1 MTIPEIKAALPLAAV
16 LNHYGLEAGPT
27 GAMRCPFHEDKAA
40 SMKVY
45 HDTNTAYCFAGGCD
59 VKSVDV
65 IDFIMRM
72 ERGTKRAA
80 ILKAKE
86 LCGKSVMIPATVKP
100 AAPKLDL
107 RAIYEESIEGMQR
120 TPSGR
125 EYCDL
130 RGLDTNGIGYR
141 SRKAKERWGRGC
153 IIFPLVDKG
162 CKIKGLYGRAV
173 KGGGHYYTAERSGLY
188 PEYPEISTQRLL
200 LTESVIDAACINGV
214 LDDFAVLAL
223 YGTNGLTAAHRLEV
237 KELPELKEIVLAL
250 DGDEAGHR
258 ATVAIAAEL
267 RALRPG
273 LTVTT
278 LNLPE
283 GEDINGL
290 WVSYADEA
298 RGVGEGSH
306 REVWLKKL
314 FAARKPVGDETLYT
328 GSNEKQGEG
337 EGKAA
342 GELAVHA
349 HYLEYLGVAARY
361 RVRGGIRGGAE
372 SLKVSLQI
380 QAGGQDYR
388 AKVDLYEYKQTVSL
402 AERTAEV
409 LGLRKDQVLDDLQRL
424 TDLLEAH
431 RETAKNTA
439 SLSSTLHPRPRPQ
452 MGAGERAAVLS
463 FLKRPDLLDEL
474 GDYLGRA
481 GIVGETR
488 SRQLLYL
495 VALSHGTDAPLHALV
510 QGTSGSGKT
519 HLITSIA
526 ELLPPEDVITLTR
539 ATDSSFY
546 NYGRE
551 DLKNKLIVLE
561 DLDGLKEDALY
572 AFRELQSRGR
582 LNSLTSV
589 RDELGENHSKVRT
602 VEGPVA
608 SLAATTQGEVYDDN
622 VSRCLVVAVDETDE
636 QTRAVVDYQNRKA
649 AGLIDVGEERQLRM
663 FLRSCARLLDR
674 SRPVVNPYATAV
686 ALPAE
691 ASKLRRLNSLYQSFV
706 RQIVLLH
713 QHQRKTDKRGRLVAE
728 VSDLR
733 AACDLLFDAIVLRVD
748 ELDGALRYFF
758 ERLKE
763 YVTAR
768 SRDYEFTRKEVR
780 QALRISKTQQH
791 TYLTQ
796 LLELEYIRQV
806 GGYANRGLTY
816 RIDHW
821 DDAAALRARL
831 KAELSAQLDNLAGK
845 GERHGTP
852 DRTPATA

>member
-1 MTIPEIKAALPLAAV
+1 MTIAEIKSVLPITTVLAY
-16 LNHYGLEAGPT
+16 YGLEAGPK
-27 GAMRCPFHEDKAA
+27 GAMRCPFHDDRAA

-45 HDTNTAYCFAGGCD
+45 PDTDTAYCFAGSCE
-59 VKSVDV
+59 VQSVDV
-65 IDFIMRM
+65 IDFIMHK
-72 ERGTKRAA
+72 EKCDKRAA

-86 LCGKSVMIPATVKP
+86 LCGQPIVRVTAQS
-100 AAPKLDL
+100 AAPQLDL
-107 RAIYEESIEGMQR
+107 AAIYEESLNGMER
-120 TPSGR
+120 TPSGK
-125 EYCDL
+125 EYCTL

-162 CKIKGLYGRAV
+162 CVIRGLYGRAV
-173 KGGGHYYTAERSGLY
+173 KGGGHYYTADRAGLF
-188 PEYPEISTQRLL
+188 PEYPDITTTRLL

-214 LDDFAVLAL
+214 LDVLAVLAL
-223 YGTNGLTAAHRLEV
+223 YGTNGLTAEHRLEI
-237 KELPELKEIVLAL
+237 KELPDLVEVVLGL
-250 DGDEAGHR
+250 DGDEAGR
-258 ATVAIAAEL
+258 KATAAIAAEIK
-267 RALRPG
+267 ALRPG
-273 LTVTT
+273 IKVTT

-283 GEDINGL
+283 GEDLNGM
-290 WVSYADEA
+290 WVSHADAEA
-298 RGVGEGSH
+298 AWLRELYEGRQVVGEDIPSQKAKPDSITAIKAG
-306 REVWLKKL
+306 LGKL
-314 FAARKPVGDETLYT
+314 TIQP
-328 GSNEKQGEG
+328 
-337 EGKAA
+337 
-342 GELAVHA
+342 

-380 QAGGQDYR
+380 QSTGQDYR
-388 AKVDLYEYKQTVSL
+388 AKVDLYEYKQTVTL
-402 AERTAEV
+402 AERTASV
-409 LGLRKDQVLDDLQRL
+409 LELRKDQVLDDLRQL
-424 TDLLEAH
+424 TDLLEEH
-431 RETAKNTA
+431 RETPAPKNE
-439 SLSSTLHPRPRPQ
+439 TLHLRPRQNMLP
-452 MGAGERAAVLS
+452 GERKAVLD
-463 FLKRPDLLDEL
+463 FLQRPDLLAEL

-519 HLITSIA
+519 HLVTKIS

-539 ATDSSFY
+539 VTDSSFY

-561 DLDGLKEDALY
+561 DLDGLREDALF

-582 LNSLTSV
+582 LTSSTSV
-589 RDELGENHSKVRT
+589 KDDSGEIFAKVRT

-608 SLAATTQGEVYDDN
+608 SLAATTQGEVYEDN
-622 VSRCLVVAVDETDE
+622 LSRCLVVAVDESE
-636 QTRAVVDYQNRKA
+636 AQTRAVVDYQNRRA
-649 AGLIDVGEERQLRM
+649 AGLIDGAEERSLRG

-674 SRPVVNPYATAV
+674 SKTVVNPYATAV

-691 ASKLRRLNSLYQSFV
+691 ASKLRRLNALYQSFV

-713 QHQRKTDKRGRLVAE
+713 QHQRKTDQKGRLIAE

-733 AACDLLFDAIVLRVD
+733 AACELLFDAIVLRVD
-748 ELDGALRYFF
+748 ELDGALRFF
-758 ERLKE
+758 FDRLKS
-763 YVTAR
+763 YVLER
-768 SRDYEFTRKEVR
+768 GREYEFTRREIR

-796 LLELEYIRQV
+796 LLELEYLKQV

-816 RIDHW
+816 KVEYW
-821 DDAAALRARL
+821 DDSAALRARL
-831 KAELSAQLDNLAGK
+831 KADLTVQLDQIQ
-845 GERHGTP
+845 EHT
-852 DRTPATA
+852 RTPRNANRTPGRTPTPA

>member
-1 MTIPEIKAALPLAAV
+1 MTIPEIKAALPLATV
-16 LNHYGLEAGPT
+16 LSHYGLEAGPT
-27 GAMRCPFHEDKAA
+27 GAMRCPFHDDRAA

-59 VKSVDV
+59 VESVDV

-72 ERGTKRAA
+72 EKGTKRAA
-80 ILKAKE
+80 ILRAKE
-86 LCGKSVMIPATVKP
+86 LCGQPVVTLPVAKSPTP
-100 AAPKLDL
+100 ELDL

-125 EYCDL
+125 EYCTL
-130 RGLDTNGIGYR
+130 RGLNPEEAGIGYR
-141 SRKAKERWGRGC
+141 SRKSKERWGRGC

-173 KGGGHYYTAERSGLY
+173 KGSGHYYTAERSGLY
-188 PEYPEISTQRLL
+188 PEYPEISTERLL
-200 LTESVIDAACINGV
+200 LTESVIDAACIMGV
-214 LDDFAVLAL
+214 LEEAAVLAM

-237 KELPELKEIVLAL
+237 KELPELQEVVLAL
-250 DGDEAGHR
+250 DGDEAGRR
-258 ATVAIAAEL
+258 ATVDVAAKL

-273 LTVTT
+273 LIVTT
-278 LNLPE
+278 LEVPE

-290 WVSYADEA
+290 WVSYADA
-298 RGVGEGSH
+298 DGTWL
-306 REVWLKKL
+306 REL
-314 FAARKPVGDETLYT
+314 FATRKPVESEVTPTT
-328 GSNEKQGEG
+328 GERQVDPDRE
-337 EGKAA
+337 A
-342 GELAVHA
+342 GELAVHN
-349 HYLEYLGVAARY
+349 HYLEYLGAAARY

-372 SLKVSLQI
+372 SLKVSLQVR
-380 QAGGQDYR
+380 AGGQDYR
-388 AKVDLYEYKQTVSL
+388 AKIDLYEYKQTVSL

-409 LGLRKDQVLDDLQRL
+409 LTLRKDQVLDDLRRL

-431 RETAKNTA
+431 REAAKNTA
-439 SLSSTLHPRPRPQ
+439 SLSSASHLRPRQ
-452 MGAGERAAVLS
+452 EMEAGERAAVLT

-589 RDELGENHSKVRT
+589 RDELGENHSRVRT

-608 SLAATTQGEVYDDN
+608 SLAATTHGEVYDDN

-636 QTRAVVDYQNRKA
+636 QTRAVVDYQNRRA
-649 AGLIDVGEERQLRM
+649 AGLIDVGEQRRLRM

-713 QHQRKTDKRGRLVAE
+713 QHQRRTDKRGRLVAE

-758 ERLKE
+758 ERLKD

-780 QALRISKTQQH
+780 QTLRISKTQQH

-816 RIDHW
+816 RIAHW
-821 DDAAALRARL
+821 DDAAALRTRL
-831 KAELSAQLDNLAGK
+831 KADLTAQLDQLARE